1 MSDTGN
7 PPQDSAKARAD
18 ALALAEEAEAEAAEA
33 EALAAAARA
42 RARAI
47 KLRRE
52 AQAQADAE
60 AEDSTTVTE
69 AADDG
74 AEAPEP
80 TGAADDVEAP
90 DEDEPTESAEETD
103 DAEPAA
109 GSTQPESTQPE
120 STQRARRWLTVS
132 SVLTAAAIVA
142 ICALLGT
149 SGWMA
154 WRHHEV
160 VKQRQDAAAFVATA
174 KQGIVNLTS
183 LDFHKS
189 KEDVQRILDSGTGE
203 FKDQFQKTADDFAAV
218 VKDTNA
224 VAEGS
229 VTAAAV
235 ESMSKDSAVVL
246 VLSNE
251 RITNSAGAKDQP
263 RTFRFRVSVVR
274 EGDQLKLSKVEFVL

>member
-1 MSDTGN
+1 MPDSGK

-52 AQAQADAE
+52 ADAQADAD
-60 AEDSTTVTE
+60 AEETTTVTEDAAEPLEPTE
-69 AADDG
+69 AADDS
-74 AEAPEP
+74 EVSE
-80 TGAADDVEAP
+80 
-90 DEDEPTESAEETD
+90 EDETIETAESAEEAEEEAGPSD

-109 GSTQPESTQPE
+109 ETTPP
-120 STQRARRWLTVS
+120 ARRWLTVS

-160 VKQRQDAAAFVATA
+160 AKQRQDAAAFVATA

>member
-109 GSTQPESTQPE
+109 ESTQPE

-235 ESMSKDSAVVL
+235 ESRSTDSAVVL

>member
-1 MSDTGN
+1 MSDTGE

-52 AQAQADAE
+52 AEAQADAE
-60 AEDSTTVTE
+60 AEETTPVAEAAEDTVETPEPTETAE
-69 AADDG
+69 AADD
-74 AEAPEP
+74 AEQPE
-80 TGAADDVEAP
+80 EA
-90 DEDEPTESAEETD
+90 EPAE
-103 DAEPAA
+103 DAEPEA
-109 GSTQPESTQPE
+109 ESTKP
-120 STQRARRWLTVS
+120 ARRWLTVS

-154 WRHHEV
+154 WRHHQV

-235 ESMSKDSAVVL
+235 ESMSNDSAVVL

-263 RTFRFRVSVVR
+263 RTFRFRVSVAR